1 MNIQVVKLKNFM
13 LFEDFE
19 FQPARLNLFI
29 GANDTGKTIILKLI
43 YAIIRAYQE
52 YKEKEKRNFG
62 DILSDKILWTFM
74 PNNLG
79 NLVRKGSEKTEVSF
93 ETNFFKLKFSFTR
106 KAKGEIKELQIE
118 ELENYQ
124 SYNILFIPP
133 KETISIIEAIRV
145 GREEKEKYWFDDT
158 YYTLAQALSSSPSR
172 GKLDKMSAEMLKI
185 IKRVTDGDIEKKG
198 ESFYLKRDR
207 NLYEISLVAEG
218 LRKIGMIEWLIRNRS
233 LREGTILIIDEPESG
248 LNPASIAIF
257 AEVIYKLSRKG
268 LIIFIATHNFFFLK
282 KTHILAKKDSNKNAK
297 ILALESREDKIIKI
311 EALLKE
317 QIPANKILEV
327 AMDLYNE
334 EVKLIVRDILK

>member
-198 ESFYLKRDR
+198 ESFYLKRNR

-233 LREGTILIIDEPESG
+233 LREGTILIIDEPESA
-248 LNPASIAIF
+248 LNPASIAIL

-282 KTHILAKKDSNKNAK
+282 KTHILAKKDSNKDAK